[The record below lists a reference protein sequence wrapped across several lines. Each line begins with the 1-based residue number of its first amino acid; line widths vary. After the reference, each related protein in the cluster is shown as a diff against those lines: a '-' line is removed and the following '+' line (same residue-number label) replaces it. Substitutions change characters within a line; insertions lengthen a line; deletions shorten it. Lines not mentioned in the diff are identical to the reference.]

1 MSTLSGS
8 SSDGQAGTS
17 ASQPPST
24 VRVLSPELSAALT
37 MLKVDVPELY
47 LDSKDWKV
55 SLAVITVELLSGPL
69 TRKSSKGK
77 MRRSL

>member
-1 MSTLSGS
+1 MSTLGGS

-47 LDSKDWKV
+47 LDSKDWNV

-77 MRRSL
+77 MRRSF